1 MICSYFE
8 KNEYIEY
15 LSEQCFATTERISL
29 LAIDKVASKLELKT
43 ISLKISV
50 NSINNIDNSCITASH
65 WPRHQ
70 VRVHWFRFTLQ
81 LECFLS
87 VVSKKLTGVLRAW
100 SFHFYSLPHNCSHFA
115 VGMERL
121 MSGRISLELYMSYL
135 KEHCF

>member
-1 MICSYFE
+1 MIRSYFE

-65 WPRHQ
+65 
-70 VRVHWFRFTLQ
+70 
-81 LECFLS
+81 
-87 VVSKKLTGVLRAW
+87 
-100 SFHFYSLPHNCSHFA
+100 
-115 VGMERL
+115 
-121 MSGRISLELYMSYL
+121 
-135 KEHCF
+135 